1 MLTDVETKVIELL
14 LSRGRVSPADAERT
28 RNLQKQTN
36 GKGCRILLD
45 LGLISEEDLRDA
57 YASLLDLPVWEK
69 KKKQTYPIVDE
80 LSYNFLL
87 ANKVL
92 PLAVNDDELQVAL
105 ANPCDPSLLE
115 VLRYQANKKDVK
127 VCVGCERD
135 IVASINET
143 YAEDTEQPAVSE
155 GLAIELT
162 KDIEK
167 LKDLASEAP
176 VIRTVNSIINKAIE
190 VNASDI
196 HLEMF
201 EKAVRLRYRIDGVLI
216 PFPAP
221 SMEFYPAIVS
231 RIKIM
236 SKLNIAEKR
245 LAQDGG
251 IRLAIMGKHIDLRV
265 SIIPT
270 IYGESVVL
278 RILDRSAVTLDLNK
292 IGFGEETLAQ
302 LRGLISRPEGMILVT
317 GPTGS
322 GKTTTLYSALEEV
335 KSPDLKIITVEDP
348 VEYSI
353 EGINQIQ
360 VNPQIGLV
368 FSSALRNVLRHDPD
382 VILVGEIRDT
392 DTARIAIQASLTG
405 HLVLSTL
412 HTYDAASAF
421 TRLLDMGIEAY
432 LLSSCVIGVLAQRLV
447 RRLCQNCRQS
457 YYPDDAMSQE
467 LQIGKAH
474 QLFRVVGCD
483 ECNNTGYRGR
493 TAIAELL
500 IVDDD
505 TRRLVLRQEDSKVI
519 KSEMKK
525 KGMKTIWEDGMSR
538 VLSGT
543 TSLEELYRVAVQ

>member
-1 MLTDVETKVIELL
+1 
-14 LSRGRVSPADAERT
+14 
-28 RNLQKQTN
+28 
-36 GKGCRILLD
+36 
-45 LGLISEEDLRDA
+45 
-57 YASLLDLPVWEK
+57 
-69 KKKQTYPIVDE
+69 
-80 LSYNFLL
+80 
-87 ANKVL
+87 
-92 PLAVNDDELQVAL
+92 
-105 ANPCDPSLLE
+105 
-115 VLRYQANKKDVK
+115 
-127 VCVGCERD
+127 
-135 IVASINET
+135 
-143 YAEDTEQPAVSE
+143 
-155 GLAIELT
+155 
-162 KDIEK
+162 
-167 LKDLASEAP
+167 
-176 VIRTVNSIINKAIE
+176 
-190 VNASDI
+190 
-196 HLEMF
+196 
-201 EKAVRLRYRIDGVLI
+201 
-216 PFPAP
+216 
-221 SMEFYPAIVS
+221 
-231 RIKIM
+231 
-236 SKLNIAEKR
+236 
-245 LAQDGG
+245 
-251 IRLAIMGKHIDLRV
+251 
-265 SIIPT
+265 
-270 IYGESVVL
+270 
-278 RILDRSAVTLDLNK
+278 
-292 IGFGEETLAQ
+292 
-302 LRGLISRPEGMILVT
+302 ISRPEGMILVA

-360 VNPQIGLV
+360 VNPQIGLI

-432 LLSSCVIGVLAQRLV
+432 LLSSCVIGILAQRLV

-457 YYPDDAMSQE
+457 YYPDDEMSKG

-474 QLFRVVGCD
+474 QLFRARGCE

-519 KSEMKK
+519 KSEMRK
-525 KGMKTIWEDGMSR
+525 KGMKTIWEDGMFR
-538 VLSGT
+538 VLSGM